1 MKIGVCSPIERQDL
15 LENLGY
21 DQLELSIGAISE
33 MNEEELS
40 ELKQRI
46 VGRKIRVTSANCM
59 LHGSLP
65 QLCQDEGLEK
75 VSEYL
80 AMVMPK
86 LQYLGITTAVFGS
99 GWHRRMPDDM
109 PYEKR
114 HQIIRDVLVIM
125 EREARKNGVTVV
137 IEPLN
142 QKETNMLLTTEEAMG
157 YIKELDLPNLK
168 LLVDLYHFYCEGEP
182 LERIYEYGPYIKH
195 VHIVEPS
202 KRTFMRKDDDY
213 DYGAFVKALRDVGYD
228 GALMFEGGGDDYDKG
243 IAETYPVMRALVEER

>member
-1 MKIGVCSPIERQDL
+1 MKIGVCSPIDRVDH

-40 ELKQRI
+40 ALKQRI
-46 VGRKIRVTSANCM
+46 DGRKIRVTSANCM
-59 LHGSLP
+59 FGGRLP
-65 QLCQDEGLEK
+65 QLYQDEGLEK

-86 LQYLGITTAVFGS
+86 LKYLGITTAVFGS

-125 EREARKNGVTVV
+125 EGEARKNGITVV
-137 IEPLN
+137 IEPLYK
-142 QKETNMLLTTEEAMG
+142 KETNMLLTTEEAMT
-157 YIKELDLPNLK
+157 YIKELELPNLK

-182 LERIYEYGPYIKH
+182 LERVREYGPYIKH

-202 KRTFMRKDDDY
+202 QRDFMRQGDAY
-213 DYGAFVKALRDVGYD
+213 DYKAFVKALRDIGYD
-228 GALMFEGGGDDYDKG
+228 GALMFEGGKGDYDTG
-243 IAETYPVMRALVEER
+243 IAETYPVLRALCE